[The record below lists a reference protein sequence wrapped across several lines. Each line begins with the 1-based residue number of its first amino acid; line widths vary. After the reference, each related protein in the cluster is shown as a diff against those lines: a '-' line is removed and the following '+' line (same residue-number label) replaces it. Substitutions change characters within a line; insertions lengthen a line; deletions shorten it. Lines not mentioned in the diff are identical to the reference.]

1 MCGRFSGKLGPLA
14 CNPHVDNN
22 LFPEEKT
29 TLMQLYIVRH
39 GIAIDR
45 EDPNCPPE
53 AERYLTEE
61 GIERTKQVAKGIATL
76 GVHADLMISS
86 PYVRATQTA
95 VIFAGALDYP
105 EQKIR
110 QSESLLPGAP
120 PVAFLRE
127 LAREKDASSVFCF
140 GHAPHV
146 DGLLTA
152 AVGAQRHIASMKKAG
167 VAFVELKRVSPPNGQ
182 LVWLVTP
189 KLFRKAK

>member
-1 MCGRFSGKLGPLA
+1 
-14 CNPHVDNN
+14 
-22 LFPEEKT
+22 
-29 TLMQLYIVRH
+29 MQLYIVRH

-45 EDPNCPPE
+45 EDPKCPPE

-61 GIERTKQVAKGIATL
+61 GIERTKQVAKGIAAL
-76 GVHADLMISS
+76 GVHADLMVSS

-95 VIFAGALDYP
+95 AIFASALDFP

-110 QSESLLPGAP
+110 HTESLLPGAEAA
-120 PVAFLRE
+120 AFLRE
-127 LAREKDASSVFCF
+127 LAREKNASSVFCF

-146 DGLLTA
+146 DGLLA
-152 AVGAQRHIASMKKAG
+152 AAAGAHRHITSMKKAG